1 MYTLFAMI
9 QEGGEDVAEAVQE
22 PAFAV
27 QSSDRMW
34 VIALMLILPALGLIN
49 SLIAAARLK
58 SFLKRVPKLATAAH
72 LQALKKEVKVQM
84 ILALA
89 QFPLLGLPS
98 LLFMVD
104 LWVLGGPLFDIVYAI
119 GPSIV
124 IFVVSKFIR
133 KIEVQVQEMPAATR
147 ELDEERIKVVSVWGG
162 QALPD
167 W

>member
-1 MYTLFAMI
+1 MNLFSVL
-9 QEGGEDVAEAVQE
+9 QEEAQDAAEALRE
-22 PAFAV
+22 SAFAV
-27 QSSDRMW
+27 QSSDRTW

-58 SFLKRVPKLATAAH
+58 SFLNRVPKLATPAH
-72 LQALKKEVKVQM
+72 LQALKQEVKVQM
-84 ILALA
+84 YLALA

-98 LLFMVD
+98 VLFMVD

-124 IFVVSKFIR
+124 IFVVSKLIR
-133 KIEVQVQEMPAATR
+133 KVEIQVQEMPAATR

>member
-1 MYTLFAMI
+1 MNLLMRL
-9 QEGGEDVAEAVQE
+9 QEEAEDVAEVVQE
-22 PAFAV
+22 SAFAV
-27 QSSDRMW
+27 QSSDRTW

-49 SLIAAARLK
+49 SLIAAGRLR
-58 SFLKRVPKLATAAH
+58 SFLKRVPRLAVPAH

-104 LWVLGGPLFDIVYAI
+104 LWVLGGPLSDIVYAI

-133 KIEVQVQEMPAATR
+133 KIEIQVQEMPAATR

>member
-1 MYTLFAMI
+1 MNILALI
-9 QEGGEDVAEAVQE
+9 QEDPEEVVEAVQAS
-22 PAFAV
+22 AFAV
-27 QSSDRMW
+27 QSSDRTW

-58 SFLKRVPKLATAAH
+58 SFLNRVPTLATPAH
-72 LQALKKEVKVQM
+72 LQALKKEVKTQM

-98 LLFMVD
+98 LLFMID
-104 LWVLGGPLFDIVYAI
+104 LWVLDGPLSDIVYAI

-133 KIEVQVQEMPAATR
+133 KVELQVQEMPAATR